1 MACIAEKCVALRKFC
16 IKGCPIMDV
25 GIKALALGCPDLV
38 KLKVK
43 KCIAVTG
50 VVRSG
55 CLERLALCGSGA
67 IGDVEMACIAE
78 KCVALRKFCIKGC
91 PIMDVGIKALALGC
105 PDLVKLK
112 VKKCIAVTG
121 VVRSGCVNG
130 GLWW

>member
-1 MACIAEKCVALRKFC
+1 MSAIASNCKKLERLALCGSGAIGDVEMAFIAEKCVALRKFC

-50 VVRSG
+50 
-55 CLERLALCGSGA
+55 
-67 IGDVEMACIAE
+67 D
-78 KCVALRKFCIKGC
+78 
-91 PIMDVGIKALALGC
+91 
-105 PDLVKLK
+105 
-112 VKKCIAVTG
+112 
-121 VVRSGCVNG
+121 VRSGCVNG